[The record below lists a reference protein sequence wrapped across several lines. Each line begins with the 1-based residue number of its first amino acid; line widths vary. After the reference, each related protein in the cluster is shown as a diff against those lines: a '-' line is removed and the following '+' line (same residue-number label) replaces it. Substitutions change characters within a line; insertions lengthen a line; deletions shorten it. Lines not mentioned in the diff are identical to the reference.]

1 MKCLTPISV
10 ENKRYKDLKPRY
22 PNVTR
27 YNLVPCGKCVNCL
40 KNYIN
45 TWVYRFQLESRSCTY
60 SYFVTL
66 TYDDSFLP
74 SDGVSK
80 SEIQKFFKRVRKG
93 FLNSE
98 IPLELKYFCIS
109 EYGPTTFRPHY
120 HFLAFSNLPIF
131 FENYWNKG
139 FVTQD
144 DVLTE
149 RFVYVAKYH
158 VIKGQIQVPGKNPT
172 FSLIS
177 NGIGFNAFKEID
189 LVNAKNNVNFIY
201 NDDGFR
207 LAIPKFFKDKFNLPK
222 YVNPII
228 NSLKGDPRH
237 YDFNIK
243 YNTEL
248 FVNKLSKKSKL

>member
-10 ENKRYKDLKPRY
+10 ENKRYKELKPKY

-27 YNLVPCGKCVNCL
+27 FNLVPCGKCVNCL

-45 TWVYRFQLESRSCTY
+45 TWVYRFQMESRTSTY

-66 TYDDSFLP
+66 TYDDEFLP
-74 SDGVSK
+74 SKGVSK
-80 SEIQKFFKRVRKG
+80 SEIQRFFKRVRKG
-93 FLNSE
+93 FSESE
-98 IPLELKYFCIS
+98 IPLELKYFCIA

-120 HFLAFSNLPIF
+120 HFVAFSNLPIC

-139 FVTQD
+139 FVAQD

-158 VIKGQIQVPGKNPT
+158 VTKGQIQVEGKNPT

-177 NGIGFNAFKEID
+177 NSIGLSGFKEID
-189 LVNAKNNVNFIY
+189 LVNAINNESYVF

-207 LAIPKFFKDKFNLPK
+207 IAIPKYFKDKLNLPK
-222 YVNPII
+222 YLKPIK
-228 NSLKGDPRH
+228 NSLNGDPRH

-243 YNTEL
+243 FNTDL
-248 FVNKLSKKSKL
+248 FIKKLSKKSKL